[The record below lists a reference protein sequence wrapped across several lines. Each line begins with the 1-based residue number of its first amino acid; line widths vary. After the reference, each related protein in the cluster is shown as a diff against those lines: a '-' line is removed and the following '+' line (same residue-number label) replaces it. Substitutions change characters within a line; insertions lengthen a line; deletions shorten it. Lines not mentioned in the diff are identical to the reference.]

1 MHPDPIASLPGRGD
15 RRERTARA
23 AVLEHATGEHRRHFP
38 MLLHVGA
45 PLGHATV
52 LPAEHGLDHALRT
65 DVVGAL
71 MWRRRCEDP
80 LVWLTRAGSLAWQ
93 DADAGWFAAWR
104 AASGEIDVP
113 SRFLV
118 ITRHGW
124 HDPSTGRSRTWK
136 RIRDR
141 RAR

>member
-1 MHPDPIASLPGRGD
+1 MHPDPTDSLPGRGD

-52 LPAEHGLDHALRT
+52 LPAEHGLDHALRC

-71 MWRRRCEDP
+71 IWRRRHEDP

-93 DADAGWFAAWR
+93 DADAEWFAAWR
-104 AASGEIDVP
+104 AAAGEIDVP

-118 ITRHGW
+118 VTRHGW

>member
-1 MHPDPIASLPGRGD
+1 MHPDPTDPLPGRGD

-52 LPAEHGLDHALRT
+52 LPAEHGLDHALRC

-71 MWRRRCEDP
+71 IWRRRHEDP

-93 DADAGWFAAWR
+93 DADAEWFAAWR
-104 AASGEIDVP
+104 AAAGEIDVP

-118 ITRHGW
+118 VTRHGW